1 MSIHPE
7 NTPFLLPGFPEVAA
21 KLKDNGFRK
30 VSTHRGGVTCCCPF
44 HDDQSPS
51 LSIFLNPAGKLGFK
65 CHAGCDITTERWK
78 TLMKAAGTWQE
89 RSDTWSIQ
97 TIQSRSAAVYR
108 YGKSLLK
115 ARAAAK
121 DDRFPFAWYHETGP
135 GEYQPGAGGLPI
147 PLYHETDLADRP
159 EDAVLIFEGEKDC
172 DNARDCPALHSQF
185 VILSLPYG
193 AAGRLKPHQGQ
204 ALKGR
209 NVVICYDL
217 DDSGRRGAQTLA
229 SDLARHHDCRARIIQ
244 PRAETGK
251 DFSDWIEQYG
261 KAAAVELV
269 LAAEKIRLHRV
280 VPSRPQPLQV
290 VEKPNANGLYTAI
303 CALGMDFRYNERAAR
318 MEVCIDGLWLAFND
332 RYQSD
337 LRHQMEEQFQY
348 HTQRGL
354 KPLVFGRERWW
365 LVTHALA
372 HRKTVDPFVTWLG
385 QLPAWD
391 GTPRVDTL
399 LDTCFGAN
407 KADPLVRWTSR
418 YILGAAITRAY
429 QPGYKFDTLPILIG
443 PQGSGK
449 STFLRELLPPHLQPT
464 GFSDSLRLDG
474 SRKEQVEAI
483 LGAVLCEVPEMT
495 GNTRANVDQLKR
507 FLSAQNDYGIRLAY
521 RRNPEDLP
529 RRCILVGTT
538 NHREC
543 IPSDPTGYRRFVPV
557 DTPRGRMDVIVKYLD
572 AHRDQLWAETLHS
585 YHLGTQFYLHG
596 ALEKT
601 AGKQAE
607 QHRMADDFYEAYVQK
622 LDPRQSGTLL
632 ELAHAC
638 GLAELRPDGTIRPLT
653 RAQQIAFAHA
663 LNICGWSKHRKR
675 REGKLIWAWNKVFQ
689 SVPFNS

>member
-1 MSIHPE
+1 MSTHPK
-7 NTPFLLPGFPEVAA
+7 NTPFLLPDFSEVAA
-21 KLKDNGFRK
+21 RLKSEGFRK
-30 VSTHRGGVTCCCPF
+30 VSTHSSGVSCCCPF
-44 HDDQSPS
+44 HEDQNPS
-51 LSIFLNPAGKLGFK
+51 LSIFLSPAGKLGFK
-65 CHAGCDITTERWK
+65 CHAGCEISTERWK
-78 TLMKAAGTWQE
+78 TLLKASGAWQE
-89 RSDTWSIQ
+89 RSDTWSMLAIH
-97 TIQSRSAAVYR
+97 RHSAAVYR
-108 YGKSLLK
+108 YGESLIK
-115 ARAAAK
+115 TRAAAK
-121 DDRFPFAWYHETGP
+121 NDRFPFAWYHEASP
-135 GEYQPGAGGLPI
+135 GEYRPGAGGLPI
-147 PLYHETDLADRP
+147 PLYHAADLAERP
-159 EDAVLIFEGEKDC
+159 EDTVLIFEGEKDC
-172 DNARDCPALHSQF
+172 DNARDCPGLHTQF

-204 ALKGR
+204 ALQDR

-217 DDSGRRGAQTLA
+217 DDAGRRGAEQLATDLA
-229 SDLARHHDCRARIIQ
+229 SAYNCRARIIQ

-251 DFSDWIEQYG
+251 DFSDWINQYG
-261 KAAAVELV
+261 KAGAVELV
-269 LAAEKIRLHRV
+269 LAAEKVRLRRV
-280 VPSRPQPLQV
+280 IPSRPKPLQV
-290 VEKPNANGLYTAI
+290 VEKPNADGLYTAI

-318 MEVCIDGLWLAFND
+318 MELCIDGLWLAFND

-354 KPLVFGRERWW
+354 RPLVFGRERWW
-365 LVTHALA
+365 LITNALA
-372 HRKTVDPFVTWLG
+372 NRKTVDPFVTWLG

-391 GTPRVDTL
+391 GTPRLDAL

-407 KADPLVRWTSR
+407 AADPLVRWSSW

-429 QPGYKFDTLPILIG
+429 EPGYKFDTLPILIG

-449 STFLRELLPPHLQPT
+449 STFLRELLPRHLQPI

-483 LGAVLCEVPEMT
+483 LGAILCEVPEMT

-529 RRCILVGTT
+529 RRCILVGTS
-538 NHREC
+538 NHRDC

-557 DTPRGRMDVIVKYLD
+557 EVPRGRMSAIVEYLD
-572 AHRDQLWAETLHS
+572 MHRDQLWAETLHS
-585 YHLGTQFYLHG
+585 YHLGAQFYLHG
-596 ALEKT
+596 TLEKT
-601 AGKQAE
+601 AGQLAE
-607 QHRMADDFYEAYVQK
+607 KHRVADDFYEAYVQK

-653 RAQQIAFAHA
+653 RVQQMAFAQA
-663 LNICGWSKHRKR
+663 LNICSWSKRQRRTEAGRRWIWKR
-675 REGKLIWAWNKVFQ
+675 
-689 SVPFNS
+689 